1 MRTIGSLES
10 KESADR
16 FRDYLYAQ
24 AIESTVEE
32 EEDGTYSIWI
42 IEEDQRLRAAEL
54 LHQFRE
60 VPQTIDFR
68 EAAAIARRKREE
80 EERREKK
87 RRSTVADAARV
98 GYERDFTGTAY
109 LTWGLIAACVALA
122 IYSQLGDNRRALS
135 PFLIT
140 DYRPHLFPGVDGV
153 LPFLPEVRNGQ
164 IWRLI
169 TPIFIHFTFIHI
181 LFNAMVL
188 KDLGTFIEGRFGTLY
203 FGLLVLAFGLLSN
216 IGQSLW
222 YLQGPPIP
230 FGGMSGV
237 NYGLLGFLW
246 IRGRF
251 DPRASWQLN
260 KTTVQIMLAWFF
272 LCYTGIFGN
281 VANTAHAVGLV
292 CGMAWGYASS
302 GRLRFSR

>member
-1 MRTIGSLES
+1 
-10 KESADR
+10 K
-16 FRDYLYAQ
+16 
-24 AIESTVEE
+24 
-32 EEDGTYSIWI
+32 
-42 IEEDQRLRAAEL
+42 
-54 LHQFRE
+54 FRE
-60 VPQTIDFR
+60 TPQTIDFR
-68 EAAAIARRKREE
+68 EAAGIARRKREE
-80 EERREKK
+80 EERREKS

-98 GYERDFTGTAY
+98 GYEQNFSGAAY
-109 LTWGLIAACVALA
+109 LTWGLIIACVALA
-122 IYSQLGDNRRALS
+122 IYSQLGDNKLALS

-140 DYRPHLFPGVDGV
+140 PFRPYVLVGPDGTV
-153 LPFLPEVRNGQ
+153 PFLPEVWSGE

-169 TPIFIHFTFIHI
+169 TPIFIHFGLPHI
-181 LFNAMVL
+181 LFNSMAI

-203 FGLLVLAFGLLSN
+203 FGLLVLAFGILSN

-222 YLQGPPIP
+222 YLHGPPYP

-281 VANTAHAVGLV
+281 VANTAHAVGLI